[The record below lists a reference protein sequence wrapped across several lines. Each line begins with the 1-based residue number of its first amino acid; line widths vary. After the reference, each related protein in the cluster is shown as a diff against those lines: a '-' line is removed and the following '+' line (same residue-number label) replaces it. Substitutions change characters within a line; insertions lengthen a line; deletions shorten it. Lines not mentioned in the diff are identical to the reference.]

1 MRWSDLFHWTQEE
14 RRALLA
20 IVLFTGGGG
29 LLVEI
34 GRRYPAWTA
43 DLKLIEAAAVVDST
57 AGPAGGEGRTGAPG
71 DSAAEAARD
80 SLGVPV
86 LAGLLGGAMGDAGA
100 HPGGAEATDPPSGSG
115 KRPRKERPTGPIDL
129 NRADAATLTLL
140 PGVGPKLAE
149 RIVQD
154 RSENGP
160 YRTLADLD
168 RVKGV
173 GPAILQKIVGIAV
186 VGASSDSI

>member
-1 MRWSDLFHWTQEE
+1 MRWSDLFHWTKEE

-29 LLVEI
+29 LLVEL
-34 GRRYPAWTA
+34 GRRYPAWTP
-43 DLKLIEAAAVVDST
+43 DLKLIEAAAMADSGALGSPDAADST
-57 AGPAGGEGRTGAPG
+57 RGAPSDTAG
-71 DSAAEAARD
+71 A
-80 SLGVPV
+80 PV
-86 LAGLLGGAMGDAGA
+86 LAGLLAGPPPGTFA
-100 HPGGAEATDPPSGSG
+100 PGGSGGHVDPEGAGDRGRARKAT
-115 KRPRKERPTGPIDL
+115 PTGPIDL

-149 RIVQD
+149 RIVAD
-154 RSENGP
+154 RLENGP

-173 GPAILQKIVGIAV
+173 GPALLQKIVGIAV
-186 VGASSDSI
+186 VGASSDSM